1 VSATTLAAPRPVP
14 LFVIARRS
22 AADIQPELRAG
33 TRGSPLAQAQTRAV
47 VARLRQAD
55 PDLIFGTEIIRTTGD
70 AVQDCRLA
78 DIGGKGLFAKEIH
91 QALLDG
97 QIDFAVHSLKDLE
110 TELPAGIALAC
121 VLPREDPRDVLL
133 LAVDIPVPE
142 GPDPFAT
149 LPPYALIGSCSVRRQ
164 AQLLAVRPDLQVAV
178 IRGNVETRLAK
189 LGGGSFAATFL
200 ALAGLRRLN
209 RKTAASVILEP
220 EMMLPA
226 AGQGIVGVTVRADD
240 TRLRDLLGRA
250 ANFQSELA
258 ATAERSV
265 LRALDGSCKTPVG
278 AFARLLPGGDL
289 RITALIA
296 RADGS
301 FVLKRSI
308 RGAAADAVRLGAELG
323 TSLLRDAPRDVFA

>member
-1 VSATTLAAPRPVP
+1 MSATTLAAPRPVP

-22 AADIQPELRAG
+22 AADIPPKLRAG

-133 LAVDIPVPE
+133 LAADIPVPE

-149 LPPYALIGSCSVRRQ
+149 LPPCALIGSCSVRRQ

-209 RKTAASVILEP
+209 RKPAASVILEP

-240 TRLRDLLGRA
+240 TRCVTFSAGPRIFSRSWPRPRSAPCYGRSTAPARRRSARSRDCCPAEISVSPRSSPARTGRL
-250 ANFQSELA
+250 S
-258 ATAERSV
+258 
-265 LRALDGSCKTPVG
+265 
-278 AFARLLPGGDL
+278 
-289 RITALIA
+289 
-296 RADGS
+296 
-301 FVLKRSI
+301 
-308 RGAAADAVRLGAELG
+308 
-323 TSLLRDAPRDVFA
+323 